1 MMVAEDT
8 RKMPDHIPTIRLLA
22 LLLMLLA
29 VAPDAAL
36 AVYRAKAEEATDFIQ
51 KTFYDPEAHLY
62 RPAVPRRER
71 DLPYD
76 FSWGNG
82 VQLTALVGAARH
94 NPKKYGQTLK
104 DFTAALRRYWQADA
118 PIPGFTAYFAG
129 PGAELY
135 YDDNAWFVLGFVEA
149 YEVTKDPAYLDWARQ
164 TQQFCLSGWDDKLG
178 GGIYWFQDHKSK
190 NTCANAPVA
199 AAAMRLYLVGKD
211 KDQIDWAKR
220 IVEWTRRTLQDT
232 DGLFWDNINLEG
244 RIEKTK
250 WTYNSAL
257 MIRSYTLLYQATK
270 DRDYLARARHIADA
284 GIKHWTD
291 PDTGGFANSARFN
304 HLFSES
310 LLRLYD
316 VTKDVRYL
324 NAVRR
329 DASFAYRYVR
339 DPSGGYHNQWR
350 KGGHRANERKE
361 LIENAG
367 AARLFW
373 LLTPYPDVEELV
385 AEGRAAIRRGDH
397 QRARGLLQQACDS
410 DAEAVEAARL
420 LKDVM
425 RECGADA

>member
-1 MMVAEDT
+1 
-8 RKMPDHIPTIRLLA
+8 MPDHTLIVRVLA
-22 LLLMLLA
+22 AALML
-29 VAPDAAL
+29 AAL
-36 AVYRAKAEEATDFIQ
+36 TPQAAFAVYRDKAEEATDYIQ
-51 KTFYDPEAHLY
+51 KAFYDPAEHLY

-71 DLPYD
+71 DLPFD

-82 VQLTALVGAARH
+82 VQFTALVGATKH
-94 NPKKYGQTLK
+94 NPKEYAGTLK

-118 PIPGFTAYFAG
+118 PIPGFTAYLARTG
-129 PGAELY
+129 DLKY

-149 YEVTKDPAYLDWARQ
+149 YEVTGDPAYLDWARQ
-164 TQQFCLSGWDDKLG
+164 TQKFCLSGWDDKLG
-178 GGIYWFQDHKSK
+178 GGIYWFEDHKSK

-211 KDQIDWAKR
+211 RDQLDWARR
-220 IVEWTRRTLQDT
+220 IVDWTRRTFQDT
-232 DGLFWDNINLEG
+232 DGLFWDNVNLEG
-244 RIEKTK
+244 VVEKTK

-270 DRDYLARARHIADA
+270 DRDYLALARHIADA

-291 PDTGGFANSARFN
+291 PETGGFTNSARFN

-339 DPSGGYHNQWR
+339 DPNGGYHNQWR

-373 LLTPYPDVEELV
+373 LLTPYPDVDELI
-385 AEGRAAIRRGDH
+385 AQGRAAISKGDCA
-397 QRARGLLQQACDS
+397 RAKDLLQQACDS
-410 DAEAVEAARL
+410 DAESAEARRL
-420 LKDVM
+420 LADVLKK
-425 RECGADA
+425 RCDDAGAACG